1 MGQVYQATDTK
12 LNRQVALKIL
22 PEAFA
27 TDPDRLARFQREAQ
41 VLASL
46 NHPNIPAIHGL
57 EESEDTRALVLEL
70 VEGPTLADRIAQGA
84 IPLDEA
90 LPIAKQIAEALEAAH
105 EQGVIHR
112 DLKPANVKVR
122 DDGMVKVLD
131 FGLAKAFEPEA
142 GSVSASM
149 SPTISLTAAATQMG
163 MVIGTAAY
171 MAPEQAKGL
180 TVDKRADV
188 WAFGT
193 VLFEMITGHR
203 AFSGDDVSD
212 TLAAVLRAE
221 VDLDALPDPRLK
233 QVLATCLRRDLK
245 QRVHD
250 MGDVRLALEGAF
262 DAPSQ
267 PGTVN
272 TTPLGLLSSQA
283 LFLAFGA
290 LVVGALIAGVVV
302 WTVARPDPSRVARLS
317 ITTDP
322 LYISLTL
329 PDIAIS
335 PDGSQVVYK
344 GGTPPSRSSP
354 FWIRPMEQLSARL
367 VQGTGGLN
375 PFISEDGAWL
385 GFYDAGGLKKVSLLG
400 GPAIPICSIP
410 GGAVVRGASWGSDDM
425 IVFGTMAAGGLW
437 RVYADGGDPE
447 ALTYPD
453 PSSPDENHQWP
464 EILPGGGAVL
474 FTVLSGSV
482 SSAQIA
488 VLNLDSGEHRVLI
501 PGGSYPRYSPTEH
514 IVYGM
519 DGSLYAVAFDLDRLE
534 VTGAPVELVDEVVTK
549 TSGAAGFSL
558 AQDGTLVYIPGR
570 ETDSEPGRI
579 VWLDSDG
586 QQMPVPGL
594 ESGRYQSVRM
604 APDGSRL
611 ALVLRTG
618 SAEAADVWIYDLES
632 ARVSR
637 LTNDPGASTSNPV
650 WMPGGDRVV
659 FGSNRDGPWGLF
671 QMNADGT
678 GEPQRLMTDDEA
690 LRLLPRDWSPDGDR
704 LLFTGV
710 YPGTDG
716 DIGLLSLAEEPTIE
730 RPLQEASD
738 ERHLALSPDG
748 RWLAY
753 SSDCSGQFEVYVER
767 FPEFASRQIVSTDG
781 GIMPRWSPDG
791 RELAIV
797 CDQIHRRQGSCQS
810 NGRGDPLVSR
820 RSRTSDPD
828 RGQLL
833 AVSVSAERRFTVG
846 TPRVVSETAVYDFL
860 GRGDYDVAAEARL
873 VVVTRP
879 GQEYAASG
887 ELTHLVLVQNW
898 HTELLERVPVD

>member
-1 MGQVYQATDTK
+1 MSLEPGTTLGSYSVTAKIGEGGMGEVYRARDTK
-12 LNRQVALKIL
+12 LDRDVALKVL
-22 PEAFA
+22 PEAF
-27 TDPDRLARFQREAQ
+27 TSDPDRLARFEREAKL
-41 VLASL
+41 LASL
-46 NHPNIPAIHGL
+46 NHPNIGSIYGL
-57 EESEDTRALVLEL
+57 EDADGQKALVLEL
-70 VEGPTLADRIAQGA
+70 IEGPTLADRIKEGP
-84 IPLDEA
+84 IPVDEA

-112 DLKPANVKVR
+112 DLKPANVKVKA
-122 DDGMVKVLD
+122 DGTVKVLD

-171 MAPEQAKGL
+171 MSPEQARGKP
-180 TVDKRADV
+180 VDRRADI
-188 WAFGT
+188 WAFGVVLYEMLAGARPFQGEDVSLTLASVMKSDVDVRRLPPDLPETLRT
-193 VLFEMITGHR
+193 VLHR
-203 AFSGDDVSD
+203 C
-212 TLAAVLRAE
+212 LE
-221 VDLDALPDPRLK
+221 KDPL
-233 QVLATCLRRDLK
+233 
-245 QRVHD
+245 QRIRD
-250 MGDVRLALEGAF
+250 MGDVRLAMEGAF

-272 TTPLGLLSSQA
+272 ATPLGLLSSQA

-317 ITTDP
+317 ITIDP

-354 FWIRPMEQLSARL
+354 FWIRPMDQLSAKL

-400 GPAIPICSIP
+400 GPAIPICPIP

-437 RVYADGGDPE
+437 RVYVDGGDPE

-453 PSSPDENHQWP
+453 PSSPDENHLWP

-488 VLNLDSGEHRVLI
+488 VLNLGSGEHRVLI
-501 PGGSYPRYSPTEH
+501 PGGSYPRYSPTGH

-570 ETDSEPGRI
+570 ETDSAPGRI

-604 APDGSRL
+604 SPDGSRL
-611 ALVLRTG
+611 ALVIRTG

-690 LRLLPRDWSPDGDR
+690 LRLLPRAWSPDGDR

-753 SSDCSGQFEVYVER
+753 SSDRSGQFEVYVER
-767 FPEFASRQIVSTDG
+767 FPEFTSRQIVSTDG

-791 RELAIV
+791 RELYF
-797 CDQIHRRQGSCQS
+797 
-810 NGRGDPLVSR
+810 
-820 RSRTSDPD
+820 SDPD

-833 AVSVSAERRFTVG
+833 AVPVSAERRFTVG
-846 TPRVVSETAVYDFL
+846 TPRVASETAVYDFL
-860 GRGDYDVAAEARL
+860 GRGDYDVAAEAERL